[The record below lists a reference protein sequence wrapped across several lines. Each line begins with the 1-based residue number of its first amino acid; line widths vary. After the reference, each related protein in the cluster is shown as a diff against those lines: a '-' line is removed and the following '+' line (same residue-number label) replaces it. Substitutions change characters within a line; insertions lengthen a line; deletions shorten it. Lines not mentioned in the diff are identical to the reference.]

1 GPRRMDTEWP
11 ERREYRAMASER
23 LGQLWDVGVAS
34 GEPVDG
40 PKAKANIQSKLS
52 KAFAN
57 KAIA

>member
-1 GPRRMDTEWP
+1 MRKALREWR
-11 ERREYRAMASER
+11 ERGEYRAMASER